1 MDNESLREFQ
11 QKEFQRMEDKI
22 TNISWV
28 SNDQAVGQPLQANLF
43 YEVVGQNDVTLI
55 GTTTV
60 GSTFPTNSGTIWITP
75 NTDNTNP
82 YDNHPITFPNVG
94 AGTSFPPPLTLPSSP
109 SFTWPPPPEEK
120 DAEGNRVVKAPSP
133 SLELILVEIAKVL
146 KDKGDILQVREIF
159 ERYKLKLVDHDG
171 EVIFDPREIEKL
183 ENKGF

>member
-1 MDNESLREFQ
+1 MNSNDL
-11 QKEFQRMEDKI
+11 DKI
-22 TNISWV
+22 TNVSWV

-43 YEVVGQNDVTLI
+43 YEAAGQNDITLI

-60 GSTFPTNSGTIWITP
+60 GSTFPTNSGVIWITP
-75 NTDNTNP
+75 NTDNTSPIPYNP
-82 YDNHPITFPNVG
+82 NSGSITFPG
-94 AGTSFPPPLTLPSSP
+94 YPPPTIPPSSSPFTFPPSP
-109 SFTWPPPPEEK
+109 SFTWPPPEEK
-120 DAEGNRVVKAPSP
+120 DAEGNRVVKSPAP

>member
-1 MDNESLREFQ
+1 MNSNDL
-11 QKEFQRMEDKI
+11 DKI

-43 YEVVGQNDVTLI
+43 YEAAGQNDITLI

-75 NTDNTNP
+75 NTDNTSPIPYNP
-82 YDNHPITFPNVG
+82 NSGITFPSYPPY
-94 AGTSFPPPLTLPSSP
+94 APPSTSLPP
-109 SFTWPPPPEEK
+109 FTWPPPEEK
-120 DAEGNRVVKAPSP
+120 DAEGNRVVKSPAP
-133 SLELILVEIAKVL
+133 SLELILVEVAKVL